1 MSQISPAGIKPHLA
15 LPAEDTGDDVLIQ
28 DYIDAAE
35 AHVVKHLRRDLDTE
49 FSGVWPAPILQAVR
63 LLVGHSYANREAVVT
78 GQAAALPLG
87 VQCLLAPWRDLGA

>member
-1 MSQISPAGIKPHLA
+1 MSQLSPAAIKPHLA
-15 LPAEDTGDDVLIQ
+15 LPAGDTGDDVIIQ

-49 FSGVWPAPILQAVR
+49 FTGVWPAPILQAVR
-63 LLVGHSYANREAVVT
+63 LLVGHYYENRDAVVM
-78 GQAAALPLG
+78 GAPVALPLG